1 MADENKVVQ
10 AIKDTLVEIGKQL
23 KLHEGGLSLVDFK
36 DGIVYIQLAGT
47 CLDCS
52 SLGCGFMA
60 NLEYQL
66 RKVAPAI
73 RNVTLV

>member
-1 MADENKVVQ
+1 MADENKEIQ

-23 KLHEGGLSLVDFK
+23 KLHEGGLSLVEFK
-36 DGIVYIQLAGT
+36 DGVVYIQLAGT

-66 RKVAPAI
+66 RTAVPDI
-73 RNVTLV
+73 RTVNLV